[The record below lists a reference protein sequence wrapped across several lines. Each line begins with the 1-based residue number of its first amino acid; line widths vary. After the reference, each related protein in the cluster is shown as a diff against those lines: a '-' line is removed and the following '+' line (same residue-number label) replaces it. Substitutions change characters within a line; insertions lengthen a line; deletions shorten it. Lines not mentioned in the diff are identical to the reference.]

1 MKIRLLFGLVCATL
15 PAAEFTTGQAAR
27 LVIGQRH
34 FTSQD
39 SGASRELL
47 GAVGGVAFGGDT
59 LILADSNRLNASPVN
74 NRVLIFTGAS
84 IKLPAP
90 TDELFQ
96 DQGKRCPVCVAA
108 ADIVLGQPDFS
119 QSDYKAAARNTL
131 RVPTHVATDGRVL
144 AVSDTDNNRVLIW
157 NNIPTQNQ
165 QNADIV
171 LGQPDFTR
179 VVPNDGQQFSPTN
192 RSFKGPQGLWIR
204 DGRLYVADTGN
215 NRVLIWNRIPT
226 ANYTPA
232 DLVLGAPDFN
242 TFVQQDLT
250 KAVIDAQATTMLTP
264 VSVTTDGT
272 RLFVTDLGHNRVLI
286 WNSLPTRNQQPA
298 DVVVGQPDFTSAF
311 ANYSFKLDTA
321 DTTGKTRIPVLCE
334 PTGAKDDNGI
344 DIYPAR
350 CKKTLEFP
358 RFALSDGTRLY
369 IADSGNDRVLIF
381 NTIPTSNGAAADVIL
396 GQIVEDLNL
405 VSDSA
410 DPDGIAA
417 AGTIRTPLALAWD
430 GGNLYVTDPFN
441 RRVMVFTPAERLI
454 PNTGVRNA
462 ASRDVFAV
470 GDISFSGQT
479 KENDEVTLKI
489 TGVVGGESKV
499 REYKYK
505 ILATDTFDEVI
516 NALVGKINAA
526 PGDPQVFATP
536 NPVFNSIILTSRIG
550 GIDGN
555 NIEYSVTTSAD
566 AVIVATPSGVR
577 LAGGQDAAKIAP
589 GTIVALLGENL
600 ASATES
606 APADATVLPTELAR
620 TQVYFD
626 GIRAPL
632 FMVSPS
638 EVRAQVPVEVLD
650 TKSINAYVRTVRP
663 NGQVT
668 VTTAIAVPIIPQNP
682 GIFAQEGGVDPR
694 PGMVYHFSS
703 HATGTVSVDGPT
715 GALTAG
721 TVCNITIEDR
731 TYTYTTV
738 EGDEI
743 DIVRNKLI
751 ALINELDPKVEAF
764 QAGLFHRIR
773 LRARVPGPE
782 GNGILYRASN
792 NEGGSLTMTATTP
805 ALCCA
810 NQAGALVTEQNPAL
824 PGETIVVFA
833 TGLGIVK
840 PDPARQSQFT
850 GRSYDG
856 PELNEPVEFVSS
868 LSGGKTANVLF
879 AGLRRGAVGLYEVH
893 LELNSDIPTNPFTQV
908 TIAQSFFVSNIVTF
922 PVFNP
927 AQPVE

>member
-1 MKIRLLFGLVCATL
+1 MQLRLLFVLACATAG
-15 PAAEFTTGQAAR
+15 AAEFTTGQAAR

-39 SGASRELL
+39 FGASRELL

-59 LILADSNRLNASPVN
+59 LILADSNRLNATPVN

-84 IKLPAP
+84 LKLPAL

-131 RVPTHVATDGRVL
+131 RVPTHVATDGRML

-179 VVPNDGQQFSPTN
+179 VVPNDGGQFSPTN

-204 DGRLYVADTGN
+204 DGRLFVADTGN

-226 ANYTPA
+226 QNHQPA
-232 DLVLGAPDFN
+232 DVVLGAPDFN
-242 TFVQQDLT
+242 TFVQPDLT

-264 VSVTTDGT
+264 VSVTSDGT
-272 RLFVTDLGHNRVLI
+272 RVFVADLGHNRVLI
-286 WNSLPTRNQQPA
+286 WNSIPTRNQQPA
-298 DVVVGQPDFTSAF
+298 DVVIGQPDFTSAF
-311 ANYSFKLDTA
+311 ANYSFRFDT
-321 DTTGKTRIPVLCE
+321 DNKTRLPALCE
-334 PTGAKDDNGI
+334 PTGIKDAEGL
-344 DIYPAR
+344 DIFPAR
-350 CKKTLEFP
+350 CRKTLEFP
-358 RFALSDGTRLY
+358 RFALSDGRRLFV
-369 IADSGNDRVLIF
+369 ADSGNDRVLIF
-381 NTIPTSNGAAADVIL
+381 NQIPAENGAAADVIL
-396 GQIVEDLNL
+396 GQIVDDLNL
-405 VSDSA
+405 VSDNA

-430 GGNLYVTDPFN
+430 AENENLFVTDPFN
-441 RRVMVFTPAERLI
+441 RRVLVFTPAEQLLPR
-454 PNTGVRNA
+454 TGVRNA

-470 GDISFSGQT
+470 GAITMSGQT
-479 KENDEVTLKI
+479 KENDEVTVKI
-489 TGVVGGESKV
+489 TGTVDGEKKE

-505 ILATDTFDEVI
+505 ILVTDTFNEVI
-516 NALVGKINAA
+516 NALVQQINSA
-526 PGDPQVFATP
+526 PDPQVFASP

-550 GIDGN
+550 GVDGN
-555 NIEYSVTTSAD
+555 AIEFSVSTSTG
-566 AVIVATPSGVR
+566 AVIVLTTSGPN
-577 LAGGQDAAKIAP
+577 LTGGQDAAKIAP
-589 GTIVALLGENL
+589 GTIVSLLGENL

-606 APADATVLPTELAR
+606 APPDAAALPGELAR

-632 FMVSPS
+632 FFVSPT
-638 EVRAQVPVEVLD
+638 EIRAQVPVEVLD
-650 TKSINAYVRTVRP
+650 TKSINAFVRTVRP
-663 NGQVT
+663 DGRVS
-668 VTTAIAVPIIPQNP
+668 VSTAIPVPIIPQNP
-682 GIFAQEGGVDPR
+682 GIFAQEGVVDPR
-694 PGMVYHFSS
+694 PGLVYHFSS

-721 TVCNITIEDR
+721 TTVTITIEDR
-731 TYTYTTV
+731 NYSYTTI

-751 ALINELDPKVEAF
+751 DIINELEPKVEAY

-782 GNGILYRASN
+782 GNGIIYRATST
-792 NEGGSLTMTATTP
+792 EGGQLTMTATTP

-810 NQAGALVTEQNPAL
+810 NQAGTLVTEQNPAL
-824 PGETIVVFA
+824 PGETIVVYA

-840 PDPARQSQFT
+840 PDPARASQLT
-850 GRSYDG
+850 GRSYEG

-868 LSGGKTANVLF
+868 LSGGKTANVLY
-879 AGLRRGAVGLYEVH
+879 AGLKRGAVGLYEVH

-927 AQPVE
+927 VQPVQ